1 MTGRRKG
8 QRTRAAIVAT
18 TADLL
23 RRQGYAATGLNQ
35 IVDQAKAPKGSLYFH
50 FPGGKDELVAS
61 ALGEAADTWRD
72 ALVAA
77 ISNEPDLGRAI
88 TRAGELLAGEL
99 ETSGYVCGCPL
110 ATATL
115 EVAATNPTVQRVVS
129 AHYRALED
137 IIAERVIA
145 AGVPADRARPAALL
159 LLSALEGAL
168 VLARAHRDGDI
179 IRQIAAQLASLVPPQ
194 R

>member
-1 MTGRRKG
+1 MTERKG

-35 IVDQAKAPKGSLYFH
+35 IVEQAGAPKGSLYFH

-61 ALGEAADTWRD
+61 ALGEAANVWRH
-72 ALVAA
+72 ALLAA
-77 ISNEPDLGRAI
+77 ISDEADLRRAI
-88 TRAGELLAGEL
+88 ATAGELLAHEL
-99 ETSGYVCGCPL
+99 ETSGYMHGCPL
-110 ATATL
+110 ATVTL
-115 EVAATNPTVQRVVS
+115 EAAATNPTVQRVVS
-129 AHYRALED
+129 EHYRGLED

-145 AGVPADRARPAALL
+145 AGIPGDDARRLALL
-159 LLSALEGAL
+159 VLSSLEGAL
-168 VLARAHRDGDI
+168 VLARAHRDASI
-179 IRQIAAQLASLVPPQ
+179 IRRIAAQLASLVP